1 MAFKFESSDFKN
13 TFQKVISLTEIHQEF
28 SSNITE
34 QIKSISLALNKIQRV
49 FSIDGNLSYL
59 DEKII
64 YSVNQDGFDFV
75 KRVSESLNDYKIKKD
90 LESFVDVICKAAAL
104 IYIYIREFEFRVGGF
119 DISRSF
125 EVGDF
130 KVIVGSSLKENPK
143 YSRYI
148 DFGDRDLEYGILKEF
163 FLSKDIKNLD
173 DLINKQ
179 SAISTT
185 LHKVESQISNYDE
198 ILESKKNEVLALEAR
213 LEKSK
218 KTYDFVLLNKGF
230 KELYDQKKE
239 ELENVKSTYSFVA
252 LTMFFIPFAELGALI
267 GAFFYFNGKLPT
279 GMWFTSIP
287 FITLILITLYL
298 LKITLQDKRSIQS
311 QMMQLELR
319 MALCQFIHN
328 YAEDSEKLHEKNK
341 AGFQKFENIIFSPLV
356 SSDDKIPTTFDGMEQ
371 LAKFVSEFRKS

>member
-267 GAFFYFNGKLPT
+267 GAFFYFDGKLPT

-328 YAEDSEKLHEKNK
+328 YAEDSEKLHSKNK
-341 AGFQKFENIIFSPLV
+341 AGFEKFENIIFSPLV
-356 SSDDKIPTTFDGMEQ
+356 SSDEKIPTTFDGMEQ
-371 LAKFVSEFRKS
+371 LAKLVSEFRKS